1 MPNTKAEVIS
11 FKADQALL
19 RALEGIPNRSE
30 FIRGAILAALDGVCP
45 LCQGT
50 GILTPQQKT
59 HWQDFARHHQLRR
72 CGQCQAL
79 HLVCPGQ
86 AEGAG
91 EEQSHD

>member
-19 RALEGIPNRSE
+19 QALEGIPNRSE

-59 HWQDFARHHQLRR
+59 HWQEFARHHHLQR
-72 CGQCQAL
+72 CGHCQAL

-86 AEGAG
+86 PLPGKEAL
-91 EEQSHD
+91 SHE